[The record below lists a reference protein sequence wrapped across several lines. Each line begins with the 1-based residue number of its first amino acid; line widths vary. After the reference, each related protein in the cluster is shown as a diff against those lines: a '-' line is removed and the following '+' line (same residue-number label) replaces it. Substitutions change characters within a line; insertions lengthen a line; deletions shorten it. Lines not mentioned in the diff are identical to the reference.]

1 MHKFFKKSGKYSHF
15 DGAARLRK
23 GSKRKCMVAGG
34 AVLAFSILSVGA
46 GNGALLTAAE
56 SIGAT
61 ISGRSPGARASGDLV
76 KIKKSGDEVSTAL
89 ALSRVRTQ
97 SSAPKAAVVVPL
109 DRSSEVSR
117 LPSVS
122 NGLSGLESPL
132 SSDALGPTLSSGMSN
147 GGGVIGSLPGGAVMG
162 GISGGG
168 GGGGGGFSGGGRGG
182 DSLPPASGTVR
193 PPDSGVVSPPVEVV
207 SAVPEPA
214 TWMTMILGFGA
225 IGVALRRS
233 RRRLAETSPLLRG
246 RPNRSGRVQ
255 GS

>member
-1 MHKFFKKSGKYSHF
+1 
-15 DGAARLRK
+15 
-23 GSKRKCMVAGG
+23 MVAGG

-46 GNGALLTAAE
+46 GNGALLAAAE
-56 SIGAT
+56 SIDAI

-76 KIKKSGDEVSTAL
+76 NIKKSGDEVPNAL

-97 SSAPKAAVVVPL
+97 AAAPKAAVVVSL
-109 DRSSEVSR
+109 DQSSEVSR
-117 LPSVS
+117 LQSGS
-122 NGLSGLESPL
+122 NGLSGFESPV
-132 SSDALGPTLSSGMSN
+132 SAVDLGPTLWSGMSN
-147 GGGVIGSLPGGAVMG
+147 GSGVIGSLPGSAGAVMG
-162 GISGGG
+162 GI